1 MKKKGKRNLTKSAK
15 GMQGLMVV
23 NLLKPKRK
31 KLIQNMQTYRA
42 NQDESVKSQERVL
55 NSKCMQNYIAK
66 HC

>member
-1 MKKKGKRNLTKSAK
+1 MKNKGKRNLTKSAK
-15 GMQGLMVV
+15 GMQRLMVV

>member
-1 MKKKGKRNLTKSAK
+1 
-15 GMQGLMVV
+15 MQGLMVV

-31 KLIQNMQTYRA
+31 KLIQNMQTYRG

>member
-42 NQDESVKSQERVL
+42 NQDESIKSQERVL